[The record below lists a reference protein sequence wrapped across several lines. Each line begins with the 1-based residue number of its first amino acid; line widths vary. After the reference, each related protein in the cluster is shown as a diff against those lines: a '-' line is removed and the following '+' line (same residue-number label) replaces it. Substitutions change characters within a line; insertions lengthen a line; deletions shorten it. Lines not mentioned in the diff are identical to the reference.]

1 VKIQHL
7 LENDDEFFWE
17 SMQDHGWKP
26 RGEFLVSPD
35 DPDIAV
41 DRTHC
46 LLYRGVGTG
55 VYYTDAEYTNLLQFE
70 QNEAS
75 WCRKNPE
82 LLRFASESVQLDGVR
97 RVAWTIQH
105 IKNPSEAVQLAA
117 VQESGWAIQDIK
129 NPSEAVQLAAVRR
142 NGDAIQF
149 IKNPSEAVQLA
160 VVRQNGLVIGY
171 IRDPSE
177 AVQLA
182 AVQQNGHMIR
192 FIKNPS
198 EAVQKAAEL

>member
-1 VKIQHL
+1 MKIQHL

-46 LLYRGVGTG
+46 LLYRGIDTG

-97 RVAWTIQH
+97 RVAWTIRF

-129 NPSEAVQLAAVRR
+129 NPSEAVQLAAVQQ
-142 NGDAIQF
+142 NGHMIRF

-160 VVRQNGLVIGY
+160 AVRKNGYAIQY
-171 IRDPSE
+171 IKNPSE
-177 AVQLA
+177 VVQLA